1 MAVATAKVVSTRVG
15 LSVTSAMF
23 EVMGARATS
32 AAPAFDRYWR
42 NLRTHTLHDPVAYKV
57 REIGD
62 FVLNDV
68 LSEPNGYS
76 WAPR

>member
-62 FVLNDV
+62 FVLNDA
-68 LSEPNGYS
+68 LPEPNGYS
-76 WAPR
+76 